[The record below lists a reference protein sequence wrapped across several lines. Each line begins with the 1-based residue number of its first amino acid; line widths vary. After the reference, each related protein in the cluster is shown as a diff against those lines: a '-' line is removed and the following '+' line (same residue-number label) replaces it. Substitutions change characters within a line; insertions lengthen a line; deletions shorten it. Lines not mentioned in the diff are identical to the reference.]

1 MNDNQTG
8 ATAASSKPILI
19 AVTGGIGSG
28 KSVVCRILASL
39 GYQIY
44 DCDSRAKKL
53 MEESD
58 SIKETLKREIT
69 PEAVNPDGSINRR
82 AIADVVFSDPGKLA
96 ILDRAVHSAVT
107 ADILRWRDNASSA
120 TPAPDLLFVETA
132 IPIKSGLYRLVDDIW
147 EVTAPEEV
155 RVARAVSR
163 DNSSEEAVRG
173 RIASQAAESPSL
185 HSAANPAENIS
196 CRTLPNDGEAPL
208 LPAILELLAL
218 YK

>member
-1 MNDNQTG
+1 MNDNKTG
-8 ATAASSKPILI
+8 ATAAPSKPLLI

-28 KSVVCRILASL
+28 KSVVCRILSSL

-58 SIKETLKREIT
+58 AIKETLKREIT

-96 ILDRAVHSAVT
+96 ILDSAVHSAVT
-107 ADILRWRDNASSA
+107 ADILRWRDNAIAA
-120 TPAPDLLFVETA
+120 TPAADLLFVETA

-163 DNSSEEAVRG
+163 DNSTEEAVRS
-173 RIASQAAESPSL
+173 RIASQKAESPSL
-185 HSAANPAENIS
+185 RASANPDEGLS
-196 CRTLPNDGEAPL
+196 CRVISNDGSTPL